1 MSEVKSGVVKWFNTS
16 KGFGFIL
23 TDDEM
28 EVFVHYLD
36 IQSEGFRNLTE
47 GQKVSFVLQNTGKGL
62 RATEVKPL

>member
-1 MSEVKSGVVKWFNTS
+1 MGEELIGTVKWFNTT

-23 TDDEM
+23 MEDGT

-47 GQKVSFVLQNTGKGL
+47 NQKVSFVLVETEKGL
-62 RATEVKPL
+62 RATEVKAI